1 MTMLANAQC
10 SAAVARLHSSGSMQ
24 RASGSTHRRWR
35 RPYRGAVT
43 TMRRVRGRRT
53 DARSA
58 ATFGTIVNSN
68 VGFLGTRTRALIA
81 LVLASWVVVVAAEW
95 ALPIGDQPSAHGP
108 HALSSDL
115 LPDHSVVIE
124 HPHISDGSVPLLPD
138 TVAEGVLP
146 RTSTILIALGLI
158 AALAVAASLWSQ
170 STLAVVRGPPRPLA
184 TVISGRVRLTR
195 LCIARC

>member
-1 MTMLANAQC
+1 M
-10 SAAVARLHSSGSMQ
+10 
-24 RASGSTHRRWR
+24 
-35 RPYRGAVT
+35 
-43 TMRRVRGRRT
+43 
-53 DARSA
+53 
-58 ATFGTIVNSN
+58 
-68 VGFLGTRTRALIA
+68 
-81 LVLASWVVVVAAEW
+81 
-95 ALPIGDQPSAHGP
+95 
-108 HALSSDL
+108 
-115 LPDHSVVIE
+115 VIE

-146 RTSTILIALGLI
+146 RTSTILIALGGLI